1 MNASRRLKPIKK
13 LADNKEKTAAKNLG
27 KSVAQ
32 RKQNLDK
39 LNQLV
44 NYRRE
49 YVSSMTIKTQ
59 QGMTGDKLH
68 QYHHFLTKLDTAI
81 EHQKVLLEQSEIE
94 LSKSRTDWQSDNSRA
109 NAIDKAIKNLKNKE
123 AKAGEKK
130 ESNQIDE
137 LSTQAFL
144 QRKQL

>member
-1 MNASRRLKPIKK
+1 
-13 LADNKEKTAAKNLG
+13 
-27 KSVAQ
+27 
-32 RKQNLDK
+32 
-39 LNQLV
+39 
-44 NYRRE
+44 
-49 YVSSMTIKTQ
+49 
-59 QGMTGDKLH
+59 MTGDKLH